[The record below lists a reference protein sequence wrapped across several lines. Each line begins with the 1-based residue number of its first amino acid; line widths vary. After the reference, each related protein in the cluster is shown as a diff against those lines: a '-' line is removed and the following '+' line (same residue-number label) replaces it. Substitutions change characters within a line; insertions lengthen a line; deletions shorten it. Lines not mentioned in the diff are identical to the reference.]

1 MQLFMLRQRQV
12 EHMLRVTNLKLTPEE
27 AATPEQERRALQQ
40 KLSRRWRL
48 QPQHIRQ
55 LHLVKKSLDARRKPE
70 LYLVYTVDV
79 ELEPYREQ
87 QIQRRSLPG
96 VQTVEPAMD
105 QWELPAG
112 IPNARAD
119 RLPLRPVIV
128 GMGPAGMFAGLL
140 LARCGYRPLILERG
154 ASVEARTRAVDRF
167 WRQGILDEQSNVQFG
182 EGGAG
187 TFSDG
192 KLTTRIEDPRCRL
205 VLQTFV
211 QAGAPAEIM
220 YRSKPHI
227 GTDILRT
234 AVRNI
239 REEIKKYGGEIR
251 FQARVSDFIIEKQ
264 RLQAVVVNERDTVPT
279 HLVLLGIGHSARDTF
294 ALLAARGVRMYP
306 KPFSLGVRVEHWQ
319 TAVNQAQYGQPE
331 NVPGWGPADY
341 ALVYHARNGRSAYSF
356 CMCPGGVVVAAAS
369 GPGEA
374 VTNGMSFAAR
384 SGRNAN
390 AAVLVGVK
398 PPDFGDPDDPLA
410 GVAFQK
416 HWEQSAYTLGGGQ
429 YRAPVQLLD
438 DFMQDQSSSGPG
450 GILPTYRPGVNWNR
464 LSRCLPDYV
473 AETLQAAFKHFA
485 AKIPGFDQGDAVL
498 TGVESRS
505 SSPLRIGRDDAGVA
519 NIEGL
524 YPIGEG
530 AGYAG
535 GIMSSAVDGLKAA
548 EKVMASYAP
557 PSLNG

>member
-1 MQLFMLRQRQV
+1 MGAAAVLTCNGPGLPVGWQDIMQLFMLRQRQV
-12 EHMLRVTNLKLTPEE
+12 EYMLRVTNLKLTPEE

-154 ASVEARTRAVDRF
+154 ASVEARTCAVDRF

-192 KLTTRIEDPRCRL
+192 KLTTRIGDPRCRL

-239 REEIKKYGGEIR
+239 REEIKKIR
-251 FQARVSDFIIEKQ
+251 WR
-264 RLQAVVVNERDTVPT
+264 N
-279 HLVLLGIGHSARDTF
+279 
-294 ALLAARGVRMYP
+294 
-306 KPFSLGVRVEHWQ
+306 PFSG
-319 TAVNQAQYGQPE
+319 TGQRF
-331 NVPGWGPADY
+331 Y
-341 ALVYHARNGRSAYSF
+341 YRK
-356 CMCPGGVVVAAAS
+356 AAS
-369 GPGEA
+369 
-374 VTNGMSFAAR
+374 
-384 SGRNAN
+384 
-390 AAVLVGVK
+390 
-398 PPDFGDPDDPLA
+398 A
-410 GVAFQK
+410 G
-416 HWEQSAYTLGGGQ
+416 
-429 YRAPVQLLD
+429 
-438 DFMQDQSSSGPG
+438 SSS
-450 GILPTYRPGVNWNR
+450 
-464 LSRCLPDYV
+464 
-473 AETLQAAFKHFA
+473 
-485 AKIPGFDQGDAVL
+485 
-498 TGVESRS
+498 
-505 SSPLRIGRDDAGVA
+505 
-519 NIEGL
+519 
-524 YPIGEG
+524 
-530 AGYAG
+530 
-535 GIMSSAVDGLKAA
+535 
-548 EKVMASYAP
+548 
-557 PSLNG
+557 